1 MYKNTHWGKMN
12 QHERGWGLCMRKEG
26 ALSGHH
32 REAYT
37 QGICRSQGRD
47 ISSDCSCSLQPSERT
62 SILLSNSPL
71 LLPLASRIE
80 IQILLA
86 SPFARHEI
94 LPRKMFSY
102 PSRIK
107 ACVLCKLLIGLIV
120 SIQPLLYPTSLVLSL
135 SPILVLA
142 ICSFKNKIQRTEL
155 S

>member
-12 QHERGWGLCMRKEG
+12 QHEKGRGLCMRKEG

-32 REAYT
+32 REAHT

-47 ISSDCSCSLQPSERT
+47 ISSDCSCPLQPSERT

-71 LLPLASRIE
+71 LLPLHSQIE

-86 SPFARHEI
+86 STFARHEI

-102 PSRIK
+102 PSRNNKGMCSLQTSNRSNSLNTAVALSYVHCTIP
-107 ACVLCKLLIGLIV
+107 VPNLGLGHLFF
-120 SIQPLLYPTSLVLSL
+120 Q
-135 SPILVLA
+135 
-142 ICSFKNKIQRTEL
+142 E
-155 S
+155 

>member
-1 MYKNTHWGKMN
+1 M
-12 QHERGWGLCMRKEG
+12 HEIRRSSVWTPQRSSYAGHLQVSRK
-26 ALSGHH
+26 GHLQ
-32 REAYT
+32 RLLLFSAAP
-37 QGICRSQGRD
+37 
-47 ISSDCSCSLQPSERT
+47 LQPSERT

-71 LLPLASRIE
+71 LLPLPSRIE

-120 SIQPLLYPTSLVLSL
+120 SIQPFLYPTSIVLSM